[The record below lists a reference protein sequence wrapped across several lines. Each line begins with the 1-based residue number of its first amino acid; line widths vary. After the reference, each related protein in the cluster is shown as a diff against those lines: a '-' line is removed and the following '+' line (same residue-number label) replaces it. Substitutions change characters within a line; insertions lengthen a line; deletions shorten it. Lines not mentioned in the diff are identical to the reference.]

1 MSFKNVDFSQDVLN
15 EQALLQ
21 AVKDYP
27 ERFFDGEKQRGRFG
41 TVYILV
47 PGVFAEN
54 YFVKTTVSD
63 VLNVCGKINITW
75 LAVSEPSGV
84 GMEHLRMRYLCNLS
98 VASPKHYR
106 GVLKFTPKNTLSLK
120 MWIVGTDKNG
130 NDCVVPLGDYPML
143 QDEKFVNA
151 SVDNAYNNDDEG
163 TDYGYIERHA
173 FRMLCN
179 DKRFIGD
186 KGLYKCISPDAEGD
200 LSVIVHEMIC
210 RYYEV
215 TESWGVC
222 YSFNGNMFVFPMRQE
237 YLKETLRG
245 RERVDGRRRTLPTVV
260 KKHNR
265 KGNTVSS
272 HLRAAD
278 KKIIVGG
285 REFEIVVGRDSYSQI
300 FPDNAYGEK
309 AKARI
314 KKSTVGTQQEGSDP
328 CLFPLV
334 SELSG
339 TV

>member
-1 MSFKNVDFSQDVLN
+1 MSFKNVDFSQNVLN
-15 EQALLQ
+15 EQEFIRII
-21 AVKDYP
+21 KDYP
-27 ERFFDGEKQRGRFG
+27 EKFFGGEKQRGRFG
-41 TVYILV
+41 TVFVLV
-47 PGVFAEN
+47 PGVFAES

-63 VLNVCGKINITW
+63 VLDVCGKINITW
-75 LAVSEPSGV
+75 MAVSEPSGV

-130 NDCVVPLGDYPML
+130 NDCVAPLGDYPML

-179 DKRFIGD
+179 DKRFVGD
-186 KGLYKCISPDAEGD
+186 KGLYKCISPDAEAD
-200 LSVIVHEMIC
+200 LSAIVHEMIC

-215 TESWGVC
+215 TESWGIC
-222 YSFNGNMFVFPMRQE
+222 YSFNENTFVFPMRRE
-237 YLKETLRG
+237 YIKETLRG
-245 RERVDGRRRTLPTVV
+245 RDKINGRRRTIAAVV
-260 KKHNR
+260 KEHTRRGK
-265 KGNTVSS
+265 TVSS
-272 HLRAAD
+272 HLRGD
-278 KKIIVGG
+278 SYDIIVDG
-285 REFEIVVGRDSYSQI
+285 RKLEILVGADS
-300 FPDNAYGEK
+300 FPQVFPENAYGEK

-314 KKSTVGTQQEGSDP
+314 KKSTAGLQQDGSDP
-328 CLFPLV
+328 YLFPLV